1 MHRRPPALCLHDD
14 VTTRRGGLPP
24 VIVVIERRAGFS
36 DTRVAGS
43 ACSSFLF
50 VAVAQFESDQHG
62 SAPVSRV
69 MPFAC

>member
-1 MHRRPPALCLHDD
+1 MKS
-14 VTTRRGGLPP
+14 RGTHL
-24 VIVVIERRAGFS
+24 RAVFS

-43 ACSSFLF
+43 ACSSFLFF